1 MKRYYWKVPARP
13 VCTGAEQGGVCGW
26 EAIVPASGF
35 SYTKIRLTCYWD
47 RFAKKDPPNFQ
58 TIEEKI
64 GKKWK
69 ILPFFNGKKMSA
81 KF

>member
-1 MKRYYWKVPARP
+1 M
-13 VCTGAEQGGVCGW
+13 E
-26 EAIVPASGF
+26 PASGF

-47 RFAKKDPPNFQ
+47 RFAKKDPANFQ

-69 ILPFFNGKKMSA
+69 NPPIF
-81 KF
+81 